1 MRIGI
6 GLLLA
11 TLAASTQAQ
20 HSNPTV
26 PAGFPNVAQTPGQLL
41 SSGLIAPTQGR
52 TAIIAYHN
60 GVLVTI
66 PEAPSSNPG
75 SDLQV
80 RTWDITTPARLL
92 NPLELA
98 QHGVTP
104 MPINAHGYLK
114 NGDFLTLGDNYDWD
128 PAREPWSFRADP
140 TGLVRERNPDF
151 LCAGVRGCLFAPW
164 LIRGT
169 FWSYSE
175 VGGNAMIDFGSWG
188 NTLGEWDHL
197 GQTGVIGHPFLL
209 GNLLIFASDQSRTG
223 VATYDVSDPSNP
235 VLLDVL
241 QEGGPGGYWPELW
254 GGDGRL
260 YIVFPYNTGGNGM
273 RVVDATDPTDL
284 RLVADVPLS
293 GDEAMYAQFQDEYAF
308 IGSWKIDLR
317 SFEPVLFFDPDT
329 AWANAYGSGNR
340 ISTSQFA
347 LPLGNLLVTG
357 GAAPDHGMAIWAHQ
371 AAPDTRGPEVG
382 YHIPRAGQTGWP
394 TNRLPVSLLIH
405 EEIETPTLINGDTF
419 IVRPLGGD
427 ALDGTITFAFD
438 DVLTF
443 TPDAP
448 WQADTTYE
456 VFLPGGGIKDAAGN
470 GIAEYRFTFATGAS
484 VGGNAPPVVTALDGN
499 PQPALPGQTL
509 TLSATASD
517 PEAGAMQY
525 RFDFGDGTP
534 KTLWSASP
542 SALHAYAGEG
552 HYSVSVQVRD
562 GGGLL
567 ASSSRR
573 ISVLAPAAGAGTQ
586 SAPLVCAAAPRRVFT
601 VNPDSDS
608 LTAVDADTLAVL
620 YEVPT
625 CADPR
630 SVALAGDALW
640 IACRD
645 DDALEVR
652 AADDGGL
659 IERLDLDYGD
669 APVAL
674 AASPDGGSVFVSASG
689 PGELIRFDAATGARS
704 GTLALGPS
712 AGALAVS
719 ADGGEVYV
727 ARHRSAL
734 HQAEI
739 WEVDTAGGMSLART
753 LRVRRIGG
761 ETNVDGT
768 GGGRGVPNLLSGLTL
783 DRHGEVLWFT
793 ATKANTERGLTF
805 QDDLDSDN
813 TVRNVLIGIDLA
825 SGTVRRHLDIDNSDS
840 ASAVALSPQGDYL
853 LVPLQGNNQLA
864 VFDALSAAS
873 SAGIGGLVTRLGTG
887 AAPQGV
893 CSDAA
898 TGRSFVQ
905 DFLGRSLRV
914 IETAPLFAAGTI
926 SLSDST
932 VSTVASETLAPAVL
946 QGKRIFYHASD
957 PRMSAEGYLSCA
969 TCHLDGDQDGRVW
982 DFHGRGEGLRNTTSL
997 RGRAG
1002 TAQGNVHWSG
1012 NFDEIQD
1019 FEHDMRGPFGGTGFL
1034 SEAEFALAPTPLGP
1048 PKAGLDADLDALAA
1062 YVASLGHAH
1071 LPRSPHRQP
1080 DGSMTAAAVQG
1091 QALFLREGCSDCHGG
1106 AEYSDSRLGNALLH
1120 DVGTLRTSSGFRLG
1134 GPLTGIDTPSL
1145 LGVWDTAP
1153 YFHDGSAASLAE
1165 VFRVAGGPVLQAE
1178 DGVRSGGA
1186 QTFQNWVWP
1195 LADFSIKSTQAVQF
1209 DVAGASL
1216 ALAGIDG
1223 GSGGSGALEVRYSAS
1238 YGTVHPFE
1246 IRIVGS
1252 GLDQTT
1258 PLPLP
1263 VTGNTPEWLFH
1274 VWRTVR
1280 VEGLSFAPGANTVTI
1295 RDPSGRYVA
1304 IDEVQITTPA
1314 QTALADPHRRVAALP
1329 TGEQDALIAFLLQL
1343 DASAD
1348 VAPPANAVF
1357 ADGFE

>member
-1 MRIGI
+1 MRYWI
-6 GLLLA
+6 GLAFAGA
-11 TLAASTQAQ
+11 TAMAQAQ
-20 HSNPTV
+20 HSNPSV
-26 PAGFPNVAQTPGQLL
+26 PAAFPNVAQTPGQLL
-41 SSGLIAPTQGR
+41 SSGLIAPGQGR

-80 RTWDITTPARLL
+80 RTWDISTSVRLL

-114 NGDFLTLGDNYDWD
+114 NGDFLTIGDNYDWD
-128 PAREPWSFRADP
+128 PKREPWSFRADP
-140 TGLVRERNPDF
+140 SGVIRERNPDF

-169 FWSYSE
+169 FWSYNE

-197 GQTGVIGHPFLL
+197 GQTGVIGHPFLI

-254 GGDGRL
+254 GGGGKL
-260 YIVFPYNTGGNGM
+260 YIVFPYNNAGNGM

-284 RLVADVPLS
+284 RMIADVPLP
-293 GDEAMYAQFQDEYAF
+293 GDEAMYAQFQDEFAF
-308 IGSWKIDLR
+308 IGSWKIDMR
-317 SFEPVLFFDPDT
+317 TTEPVVFFDPDT
-329 AWANAYGSGNR
+329 AWANGYGSGAR

-382 YHIPRAGQTGWP
+382 YHIPRGGQTDWP

-405 EEIETPTLINGDTF
+405 EEIETTTLINGDTF
-419 IVRPLGGD
+419 IVRPLGGA

-443 TPDAP
+443 TPDTA

-470 GIAEYRFTFATGAS
+470 GIAEYRFTFSTGGS
-484 VGGNAPPVVTALDGN
+484 VGGNAPPAITALTAG
-499 PQPALPGQTL
+499 PQPATPGQNVN
-509 TLSATASD
+509 LSATATD
-517 PEAGAMQY
+517 PEAGALEY

-534 KTLWSASP
+534 KTDWSAAP
-542 SALHAYAGEG
+542 GAVHAYVAEG

-562 GGGLL
+562 SGGLI

-573 ISVLAPAAGAGTQ
+573 ISVLASATGAGSH
-586 SAPLVCAAAPRRVFT
+586 SAPLVCAAAARRVFT
-601 VNPDSDS
+601 INPDNDT

-620 YEVPT
+620 YEVPV
-625 CADPR
+625 CEDPR
-630 SVALAGDALW
+630 SVAQAGDRLW

-645 DDALEVR
+645 ADAIEVR
-652 AADDGGL
+652 EASDGSL
-659 IERLDLDYGD
+659 VERIDTDYGS
-669 APVAL
+669 APIAI
-674 AASPDGGSVFVSASG
+674 AASPDGSTVYASLSG
-689 PGELIRFDAATGARS
+689 PGELARFDAASLARS

-712 AGALAVS
+712 AGAIAVS
-719 ADGGEVYV
+719 GDGGEVYV

-734 HQAEI
+734 HHAEI
-739 WEVDTAGGMSLART
+739 WEVNSAGGMSLART

-768 GGGRGVPNLLSGLTL
+768 GSGRGVPNLLSGLQL
-783 DRHGEVLWFT
+783 DRHGEVLWFS
-793 ATKANTERGLTF
+793 ANKANTERGLTF
-805 QDDLDSDN
+805 LDDLDSDN
-813 TVRNVLIGIDLA
+813 TVRNVLVGVDLA
-825 SGTVRRHLDIDNSDS
+825 TGALRRHLDIDNADS
-840 ASAVALSPQGDYL
+840 ASGVALSPHGDYL
-853 LVPLQGNNQLA
+853 LVPLQGNNQMA

-873 SAGIGGLVTRLGTG
+873 SAGIGGLVTRLGAG

-893 CSDAA
+893 CSDAD
-898 TGRSFVQ
+898 TGRSFVKN
-905 DFLGRSLRV
+905 FLGRSLSV
-914 IETAPLFAAGTI
+914 IETAPLFDAGNI
-926 SLSDST
+926 SVTASSVATETSEALSAD
-932 VSTVASETLAPAVL
+932 VL
-946 QGKRIFYHASD
+946 QGKRIFYHAGD

-1019 FEHDMRGPFGGTGFL
+1019 FEHDMRGPFGGSGFL
-1034 SEAEFALAPTPLGP
+1034 SESEFALAPTPLGP

-1062 YVASLGHAH
+1062 YVASLGHDH
-1071 LPRSPHRQP
+1071 LPRSPYREAN
-1080 DGSMTAAAVQG
+1080 GAMTPAALQG
-1091 QALFLREGCSDCHGG
+1091 QGIFLSEGCSDCHGG
-1106 AEYSDSRLGNALLH
+1106 AEYSDSRLGSALLH

-1134 GPLTGIDTPSL
+1134 EPLTGIDTPSL

-1153 YFHDGSAASLAE
+1153 YFHDGSAAELAD

-1178 DGVRSGGA
+1178 DGARAGGSQLFA
-1186 QTFQNWVWP
+1186 NWVWP

-1209 DVAGASL
+1209 DVAGSSVAF
-1216 ALAGIDG
+1216 AGIDG

-1238 YGTVHPFE
+1238 YGAVHAFE

-1252 GLDQTT
+1252 GVDQTT
-1258 PLPLP
+1258 PLLLP
-1263 VTGNTPEWLFH
+1263 VTGNNPEWLFH
-1274 VWRTVR
+1274 VWRSVR
-1280 VEGLSFAPGANTVTI
+1280 VEGLTFAAGTNTVTI

-1304 IDEVQITTPA
+1304 IDEVQITTPT
-1314 QTALADPHRRVAALP
+1314 QTLLADPHRRVGALP
-1329 TGEQDALIAFLLQL
+1329 AGEQDALIAFLQQL

-1348 VAPPANAVF
+1348 VAPPSSSVF
-1357 ADGFE
+1357 GDGFE